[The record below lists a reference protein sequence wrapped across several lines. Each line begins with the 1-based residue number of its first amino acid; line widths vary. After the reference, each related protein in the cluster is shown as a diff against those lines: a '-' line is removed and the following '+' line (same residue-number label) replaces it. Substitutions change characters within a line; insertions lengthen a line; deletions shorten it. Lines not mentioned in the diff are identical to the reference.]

1 MQMKEYNNLLK
12 MVSDGLR
19 LISQGVEAISE
30 KIEEVAKSQ
39 TAEESKRK
47 TSRPAPSGKKAAAK
61 KPAKTSQ
68 KKTAAVPT
76 AVETVYKII
85 GGSKKGVDTATLMK
99 KTGFDRK
106 KIANIIY
113 KLGKQGKIKS
123 SDKGVYVKV

>member
-1 MQMKEYNNLLK
+1 MKEYKNLLK

-19 LISQGVEAISE
+19 MIGQGVEAISE
-30 KIEEVAKSQ
+30 KIDEIAKSQ
-39 TAEESKRK
+39 TAEEPKRK
-47 TSRPAPSGKKAAAK
+47 TSKPAPSGKKAAGK
-61 KPAKTSQ
+61 KSAKTSQ

-106 KIANIIY
+106 KIANIVY

-123 SDKGVYVKV
+123 IEKGVYVKG

>member
-1 MQMKEYNNLLK
+1 MKEYKNLLK

-30 KIEEVAKSQ
+30 KIEEVAKSE
-39 TAEESKRK
+39 TTEESKRK
-47 TSRPAPSGKKAAAK
+47 PGKPAPSGKKAAGR
-61 KPAKTSQ
+61 KPARTSQ

-76 AVETVYKII
+76 AAETVYKII
-85 GGSKKGVDTATLMK
+85 SGSKKGVDTATLIK
-99 KTGFDRK
+99 KSGFDRK

-123 SDKGVYVKV
+123 IDKGVYVKV

>member
-1 MQMKEYNNLLK
+1 MKEYKNLLK

-39 TAEESKRK
+39 AAEASKRK
-47 TSRPAPSGKKAAAK
+47 TSRPAPSVKKATGKKSART
-61 KPAKTSQ
+61 PQ

-76 AVETVYKII
+76 AVESVYKII

-106 KIANIIY
+106 KIANIVY

-123 SDKGVYVKV
+123 IDKGIYVKA